1 MRILITGI
9 SGFVA
14 RHFVEYLSS
23 LGEPVM
29 VAGVHH
35 HNLPGFLCDQYK
47 HIDCRFYQANL
58 LDQNRLREILAEV
71 QPEYIL
77 HLASKSSVAYSW
89 QHPAETI
96 RHNTGIFISLIENV
110 RQLGLTCRILSVGSA
125 EEYGI
130 VPESELPL
138 RENRCPNP
146 ASPYGTSRMLQQKLV
161 EIYAKN
167 YNLDI
172 IHTRSFNHIGPY
184 QQAGFVVSSFAKQI
198 AEGIRAGKE
207 SIDITV
213 GDLQVTRDFTDVRD
227 VVKAYHLLLKKGS
240 TGQTYNICSNKA
252 VLLKDL
258 VDRFSQ
264 LTGKHIRYQTDPHII
279 RPTENKKLIGSY
291 DKIREELGWAPAI
304 PLDES
309 LQSLLDFWLNAN

>member
-23 LGEPVM
+23 MEEPAY
-29 VAGVHH
+29 VAGIFHT
-35 HNLPGFLCDQYK
+35 NNPSFTAEQFPN
-47 HIDCRFYQANL
+47 IECRFYQANL
-58 LDQNRLREILAEV
+58 MDTDRLREILMEV
-71 QPEYIL
+71 NPDFIL

-110 RQLGLTCRILSVGSA
+110 RKMKLPCRILSVGSA

-130 VPESELPL
+130 VPENELPL
-138 RENRCPNP
+138 RESRCPNP
-146 ASPYGTSRMLQQKLV
+146 VSPYGTSRMMQHKLV
-161 EIYAKN
+161 EIYASHF
-167 YNLDI
+167 NLDI

-184 QQAGFVVSSFAKQI
+184 QQANFVVSSFAKQI
-198 AEGIRAGKE
+198 AEGLKNGKKE
-207 SIDITV
+207 INIHV

-227 VVKAYHLLLKKGS
+227 VVKAYYLLLRNGKPGH
-240 TGQTYNICSNKA
+240 TYNICSSKGV
-252 VLLKDL
+252 VLNDL
-258 VDRFSQ
+258 VKKFEKI
-264 LTGKHIRYQTDPHII
+264 TGARIQCTTNPDII

-291 DKIREELGWAPAI
+291 EKINSELGWSPTI
-304 PLDES
+304 SLDQS
-309 LQSLLDFWLNAN
+309 LQDLLTFWGQAN